1 MPAHEHK
8 ILVIDDDPDILEL
21 LSYILTAE
29 GYQIVTSADGK
40 EADSL
45 HEILPDL
52 LLIDLR
58 MHGAAQAGAKICL
71 KLKTHA
77 DTRSLPVILISAE
90 PDIESIAKYCYA
102 DDYISKPFN
111 IHDFLS
117 KIRTNLYDRKS
128 IGGTP

>member
-1 MPAHEHK
+1 MPAHDHK
-8 ILVIDDDPDILEL
+8 ILIIDDDPDILEL
-21 LSYILTAE
+21 LTYILAAE
-29 GYQIVTSADGK
+29 GYQVVSSTNGK
-40 EADSL
+40 ETDSL

-52 LLIDLR
+52 VLLDLR
-58 MHGAAQAGAKICL
+58 MNGAAQAGAKICL
-71 KLKTHA
+71 KLKTQVN
-77 DTRSLPVILISAE
+77 TKSLPVILVSAE